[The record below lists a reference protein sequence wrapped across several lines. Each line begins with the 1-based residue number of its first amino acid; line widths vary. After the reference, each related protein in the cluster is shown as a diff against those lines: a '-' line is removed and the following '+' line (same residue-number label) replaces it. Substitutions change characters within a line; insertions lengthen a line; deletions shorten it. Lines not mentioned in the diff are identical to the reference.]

1 MKFRVTPSWPVFA
14 RHSFR
19 SNRVSPSFSCSTS
32 SSRNFIST
40 RASVNGGPGG
50 SEGNTF
56 FVPGAT
62 VATILM
68 LGILHARRLY
78 EDKKIEEAKEKG
90 LELEFSP
97 DAKAAFLKMLPL
109 LAISRCWGFMTSLEI
124 PIWMRPYIYKGW
136 ARAFHTNLEETA
148 LPLEDYASLQEFFAY
163 TLKEGSRSI
172 DADPFCLVS
181 PVDGTIMRVG
191 ELKGSGARIEQVKG
205 FSYSAISLLGENS
218 FLPMVIDEDMVHEER
233 DKQKIR
239 SNDSNK
245 RSWWRVSF
253 ASPKLQSPIQ
263 SCPMRGLFYCVIY
276 LRLGDYHRVHSPVD
290 WHVFLRRH
298 FSGRLFPVNERAAR
312 TFRNLY
318 IENERVVL
326 EGQWEGGFM
335 AVAAIGATNVGSIK
349 LPIEPDLK
357 TNIPRKFLQQ
367 IPPPDERVYEPEGI
381 GVSLKK
387 GDEVASFNL
396 GSTVVLVFQA
406 PISRSQ
412 GKKSEA
418 SEFKF
423 CVKNGDRVRMGEAI
437 GRWHAS

>member
-1 MKFRVTPSWPVFA
+1 MKFRVTPPWPVFA
-14 RHSFR
+14 RHSSR
-19 SNRVSPSFSCSTS
+19 ANRVSPYFLCSNSFSRNLI
-32 SSRNFIST
+32 SSR
-40 RASVNGGPGG
+40 ASCNGGG
-50 SEGNTF
+50 SSGEGNSF

-78 EDKKIEEAKEKG
+78 DDKK
-90 LELEFSP
+90 
-97 DAKAAFLKMLPL
+97 
-109 LAISRCWGFMTSLEI
+109 EI
-124 PIWMRPYIYKGW
+124 PVSMRPYIYKSW

-148 LPLEDYASLQEFFAY
+148 LPLEKYASLQEFFAY
-163 TLKEGSRSI
+163 TLKEGSRTI
-172 DADPFCLVS
+172 DSDPFCLVS

-205 FSYSAISLLGENS
+205 FSYSVISLLGENS
-218 FLPMVIDEDMVHEER
+218 FLPMVIDEDMAHEER
-233 DKQKIR
+233 IKRKM
-239 SNDSNK
+239 DSNNSHK
-245 RSWWRVSF
+245 RSWWRVSL
-253 ASPKLQSPIQ
+253 ASPKLQNPIQ
-263 SCPMRGLFYCVIY
+263 SCTPMRGLFYCVIY
-276 LRLGDYHRVHSPVD
+276 LKLGDYHRVHSPVD

-298 FSGRLFPVNERAAR
+298 FSGRLFPMNERATR
-312 TFRNLY
+312 TIKNLY

-349 LPIEPDLK
+349 LSIEPDLK
-357 TNIPRKFLQQ
+357 TNIPRRSFLQPV
-367 IPPPDERVYEPEGI
+367 PPPDEHVYEPEGI

-412 GKKSEA
+412 GKNGEA
-418 SEFKF
+418 SDFQF
-423 CVKNGDRVRMGEAI
+423 CIKNGDRVRMGEAI